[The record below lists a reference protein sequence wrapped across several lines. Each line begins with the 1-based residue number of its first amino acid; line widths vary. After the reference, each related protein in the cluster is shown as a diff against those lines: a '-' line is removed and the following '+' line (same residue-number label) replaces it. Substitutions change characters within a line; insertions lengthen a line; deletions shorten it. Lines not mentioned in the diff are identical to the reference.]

1 MSRYLKGKNKEHVL
15 DLIRKYLAYRMTDEE
30 MIMNLKDKGYELS
43 DRTLRR
49 FKLEIREISGKN
61 ITQVYQN
68 EIVDNAL
75 EDIFAMREIQRQCWQ
90 EYDRSKVEKE
100 KLKALGLIRK
110 TILDKFKIY
119 EQVPWKFRRGQ
130 PLLQDYDIQAATA
143 EVVLEKDEE

>member
-1 MSRYLKGKNKEHVL
+1 MSKYLKGHKKEVVF
-15 DLIRKYLAYRMTDEE
+15 DLIRKYLAYRMNDDE
-30 MIMNLKDKGYELS
+30 MILNLKDKGYETS
-43 DRTLRR
+43 ERTLRR
-49 FKLEIREISGKN
+49 YKLEIRKISGKN
-61 ITQVYQN
+61 ITEVYQK

-90 EYDRSKVEKE
+90 EYDKSKVERE

-130 PLLQDYDIQAATA
+130 KLIQEYDIQAATA
-143 EVVLEKDEE
+143 EVVLEKDQ